1 MEGSLLASGL
11 SGRHVSSSGE
21 KQPRHLGLV
30 LVQPGPVLLLLL
42 LLLPGLGGAGLLLT
56 TPVEGSE
63 ALRVSPHHLRPGL
76 NEPPRGLDVALGGRP
91 VQGKSPSRVWL
102 VGISPGLQQS
112 LDDLSPSV
120 DGAVVEGQ
128 HSELVWDLN
137 ICSSLH
143 QGLDEFD
150 VTVPASFISLMIQS

>member
-1 MEGSLLASGL
+1 M
-11 SGRHVSSSGE
+11 
-21 KQPRHLGLV
+21 
-30 LVQPGPVLLLLL
+30 
-42 LLLPGLGGAGLLLT
+42 
-56 TPVEGSE
+56 
-63 ALRVSPHHLRPGL
+63 
-76 NEPPRGLDVALGGRP
+76 
-91 VQGKSPSRVWL
+91 QGKSPSRVWL